1 MKKEKFMKIANNL
14 DTVFKILQII
24 LLLCLILLC
33 VCYVI
38 IIAGY
43 MISPEL
49 TLKAME
55 SASFEVIISD
65 LSIGLLSD
73 GLDTDKILVYDFLSY
88 ISVAVSVCFLYIG
101 VKYIRKILSPIKE
114 GLPFQE
120 NMAKTIKKFAVFVL
134 IFGVIDNI
142 CSFILEYFVIHGFDI
157 IHLLKGEQISS
168 ISISYSLNFDFIIV
182 YFVIMLLS
190 YVFQYGIELQK
201 LSDET
206 L

>member
-14 DTVFKILQII
+14 DVVFKILQII
-24 LLLCLILLC
+24 LSLCLILLC
-33 VCYVI
+33 ACFVI
-38 IIAGY
+38 IIGGY

-49 TLKAME
+49 TLKAMK
-55 SASFEVIISD
+55 STAFEVIISD
-65 LSIGLLSD
+65 LSIGLLTD
-73 GLDTDKILVYDFLSY
+73 GLDTDKILIYNLISY
-88 ISVAVSVCFLYIG
+88 MYVAVSVVFLYIG

-120 NMAKTIKKFAVFVL
+120 NMAKTIKKFAMFVL
-134 IFGVIDNI
+134 IFGVLDNI
-142 CSFILEYFVIHGFDI
+142 CSFILDYFVIHGFDI
-157 IHLLKGEQISS
+157 IHLLKSEQISS

-190 YVFQYGIELQK
+190 YVFQYGMELQK

>member
-157 IHLLKGEQISS
+157 NSS
-168 ISISYSLNFDFIIV
+168 A
-182 YFVIMLLS
+182 
-190 YVFQYGIELQK
+190 
-201 LSDET
+201 
-206 L
+206 